1 MSQSEDYPGWFS
13 ELDWTHGWF
22 QLNRTN
28 PPRPEH
34 ENEYDDNN
42 KHENGHG
49 DRTPTAIK
57 RQETESLFQPQ
68 SPPQLY
74 QPHSQAQSQ
83 SDQLGDEDTGT
94 GTIEWIQQPPIIVP
108 VRPSR
113 DRITKRRLRGIHLF
127 MITINGTL
135 GTGLYWRGG
144 QILELGG
151 PLAVLL
157 SFLLVGLLAWAVM
170 QCITEMLCIWPI
182 PGALNVYV
190 SEFVDMELGIAIG
203 LTYWFTYACSFS
215 ALVATSAAELVFW
228 PVVDNSKSFQG
239 LVIYFA
245 IPVCL
250 ILVNSVK
257 ISIYRHVELGT
268 GILKICF
275 LVVIFVFL
283 IIVKFMAQP
292 DQTANQPLNSENWSL
307 VLVFDQ
313 NAAPNWATAFI
324 MCISI
329 ATFAYVGV
337 EIVAASALEV
347 QWPRRVKTDLSSS
360 SHRSNDTLIGN
371 TVKFSAIWISV
382 MATLAYTLT
391 SVLATLE
398 ISWDDCQLPRLS
410 WVKTTQC
417 SSPSTNTT
425 ANSSSGVVEKTSS
438 VFVAI
443 ASRSQ
448 IPHLGDIFNLFLVFT
463 CLSCASTNL
472 YVASRALF
480 GMTSRLDDGPHQPW
494 YLRAMAYFGKTDNRR
509 VPRRAMI
516 LSAFAF
522 WWVPFLQLRAGTGT
536 DNPIGMF
543 VEILAEMGSVGI
555 LIVWACNCLAFIRY
569 YHCISTHR
577 EALEREGIS
586 LVRRWS
592 TKHRDDYPYRGGLQ
606 PYLAYA
612 AFAGCI
618 FVLLVANS
626 AALWNGFLVM
636 PFLSS
641 FLIVIVFIALWL
653 GIKLKR
659 GGKWAFV
666 DLSNEQKVIRKI
678 NNLHSIRLG
687 AT

>member
-1 MSQSEDYPGWFS
+1 MSQSEDYPAWFS
-13 ELDWTHGWF
+13 QLDWTNGWF
-22 QLNRTN
+22 QLNRPN
-28 PPRPEH
+28 PTPSENDNDHDHDHEH
-34 ENEYDDNN
+34 ADN
-42 KHENGHG
+42 
-49 DRTPTAIK
+49 TPTAIK
-57 RQETESLFQPQ
+57 RQESKPLFPPQ
-68 SPPQLY
+68 SPPLLY
-74 QPHSQAQSQ
+74 QPHSQSGQSQ

-94 GTIEWIQQPPIIVP
+94 GTIEWIQQPPIVIP

-127 MITINGTL
+127 MLTINGTL

-182 PGALNVYV
+182 PGALSVYV
-190 SEFVDMELGIAIG
+190 SEFVDMELGIVVG
-203 LTYWFTYACSFS
+203 VTYWFTYSVSFS

-228 PVVDNSKSFQG
+228 PVVNDSKSFQG

-245 IPVCL
+245 IPVLL
-250 ILVNSVK
+250 ILVNAF
-257 ISIYRHVELGT
+257 SIGVRPYPTRVPPTLAANGPDP
-268 GILKICF
+268 
-275 LVVIFVFL
+275 
-283 IIVKFMAQP
+283 P
-292 DQTANQPLNSENWSL
+292 DQTVRQPLNTENWSL
-307 VLVFDQ
+307 VLVFDH

-324 MCISI
+324 MSISI

-398 ISWDDCQLPRLS
+398 IPWDDCQLPRLS
-410 WVKTTQC
+410 WVTTTQC
-417 SSPSTNTT
+417 TSPSTDMSAPSAETGI
-425 ANSSSGVVEKTSS
+425 AEQTSS

-480 GMTSRLDDGPHQPW
+480 GLTSRLDDGRDQPW
-494 YLRAMAYFGKTDNRR
+494 YLRAMAYFGKTDSHN

-516 LSAFAF
+516 FSAFAF

-592 TKHRDDYPYRGGLQ
+592 TKHPTDYPYRGSGQ
-606 PYLAYA
+606 PFLAYA
-612 AFAGCI
+612 ALAGCM
-618 FVLLVANS
+618 FVLVVANS
-626 AALWNGFLVM
+626 AALWGGFYVM

-641 FLIVIVFIALWL
+641 YLIVMVFIVLL
-653 GIKLKR
+653 VGMKLKR

-666 DLSNEQKVIRKI
+666 DLTNEQKVIRKI

>member
-1 MSQSEDYPGWFS
+1 MSQSDDYPTWFS

-22 QLNRTN
+22 QPN
-28 PPRPEH
+28 PPRPH
-34 ENEYDDNN
+34 ENKDTSTE
-42 KHENGHG
+42 
-49 DRTPTAIK
+49 IK
-57 RQETESLFQPQ
+57 QETKPLFQPQ
-68 SPPQLY
+68 SPLLY
-74 QPHSQAQSQ
+74 HTQSQSHSHSQ
-83 SDQLGDEDTGT
+83 SDQIFEDDTAGT

-108 VRPSR
+108 VRPSS

-182 PGALNVYV
+182 PGALSVYV
-190 SEFVDMELGIAIG
+190 SEFVDSELGIAVG
-203 LTYWFTYACSFS
+203 VTYWFTYSVSFS

-228 PVVDNSKSFQG
+228 PVINDSKSFQG

-245 IPVCL
+245 IPVAL
-250 ILVNSVK
+250 ILVNALS
-257 ISIYRHVELGT
+257 IGIYRHVELYT

-275 LVVIFVFL
+275 LIVIFVFL
-283 IIVKFMAQP
+283 IVLKFM
-292 DQTANQPLNSENWSL
+292 DWSL
-307 VLVFDQ
+307 VLVFDH

-324 MCISI
+324 MSISI

-347 QWPRRVKTDLSSS
+347 KWPRRIKSDLSSHPS
-360 SHRSNDTLIGN
+360 QRSNDTLIGN

-398 ISWDDCQLPRLS
+398 IPWDDCQLPRLS
-410 WVKTTQC
+410 WVTTTTPC
-417 SSPSTNTT
+417 SAPSPADIPPNNTGT
-425 ANSSSGVVEKTSS
+425 GEKTSS

-443 ASRSQ
+443 ASRSS

-480 GMTSRLDDGPHQPW
+480 GLTSRLDDGRDQPW
-494 YLRAMAYFGKTDNRR
+494 YLRAMAYFGKTDQYS

-522 WWVPFLQLRAGTGT
+522 WWVPFLQLRSGTGT

-543 VEILAEMGSVGI
+543 VEILAEMASVGI
-555 LIVWACNCLAFIRY
+555 LIVWACECLAFIRY

-577 EALEREGIS
+577 ETLEREGIS
-586 LVRRWS
+586 QVRRWS
-592 TKHRDDYPYRGGLQ
+592 HKHPTDYPYRGSGQ
-606 PYLAYA
+606 PFLAYA
-612 AFAGCI
+612 ALAGCM
-618 FVLLVANS
+618 FVLVVANS
-626 AALWNGFLVM
+626 AALWDGFHVM

-641 FLIVIVFIALWL
+641 YLIVIVFIALL
-653 GIKLKR
+653 VAIKLKR